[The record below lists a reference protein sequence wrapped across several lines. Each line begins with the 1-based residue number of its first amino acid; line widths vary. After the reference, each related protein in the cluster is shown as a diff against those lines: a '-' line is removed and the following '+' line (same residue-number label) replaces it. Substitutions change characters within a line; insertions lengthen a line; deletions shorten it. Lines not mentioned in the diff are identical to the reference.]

1 MKINIA
7 HELLD
12 EVIITKHQ
20 FANCIAKITWV
31 VIDVSDIW
39 DLLITYK
46 VKLTDIP
53 ELKSQT
59 MTNMQIRELK
69 MQPVY
74 FKDDDFLNLTNPKY
88 DEMHRRS
95 TIQKREK
102 YITNYQHGK
111 HTDETAGKSESEVAD
126 KIKSTDNIYHG
137 MTSMIMKDWASEES
151 KVWEANKS
159 H

>member
-12 EVIITKHQ
+12 EVIVTKNQ

-39 DLLITYK
+39 EIIINYK

-53 ELKSQT
+53 EVKSQM
-59 MTNMQIRELK
+59 MTNMQIKELK

-88 DEMHRRS
+88 DSNHRKS
-95 TIQKREK
+95 TVEKWDK
-102 YITNYQHGK
+102 YI
-111 HTDETAGKSESEVAD
+111 
-126 KIKSTDNIYHG
+126 
-137 MTSMIMKDWASEES
+137 
-151 KVWEANKS
+151 ANHKEKNANT
-159 H
+159 